1 MGGLCWGEGKKGEDH
16 KEIGEEMKQ
25 PGSAILSI
33 PVHTQ
38 QCAGRMHP
46 VRDLWENCP
55 ATKEAESRLLQSNKP
70 CQSNKNP
77 HQRQKASKRFSHK
90 RKQGSPSFSCASGS
104 GFYAS
109 HKYKRR
115 AKNKQPQRLLLTRN
129 PIQISVLSSQARDL
143 KQRTEAVAE
152 GRGEPSPLK

>member
-1 MGGLCWGEGKKGEDH
+1 
-16 KEIGEEMKQ
+16 MKQ
-25 PGSAILSI
+25 QGSAILSI

-38 QCAGRMHP
+38 QCVGRMHT

-55 ATKEAESRLLQSNKP
+55 TTKEAESRLLQSNKP

-115 AKNKQPQRLLLTRN
+115 GKNKQPKRLLLTRN
-129 PIQISVLSSQARDL
+129 PISIQGFKTAN
-143 KQRTEAVAE
+143 EAVAE
-152 GRGEPSPLK
+152 GWGGSSPLK